1 MNFLKQYWLIL
12 AVFILLTL
20 LVLIRTF
27 SQSNF
32 RYDAVKWA
40 EPSAMGTNIVTE
52 DQISSHGDEILL
64 INLGHDTADNIRV
77 QDKTMKMNPESILE
91 KSNLTLIRKNK
102 GPVVLYSADNS
113 VSARIWMILSEMGIK
128 NIYILQDDHL
138 NNE

>member
-12 AVFILLTL
+12 AIFILVTL

-27 SQSNF
+27 SQKNF

-40 EPSAMGTNIVTE
+40 ELSAMGTNIVTE
-52 DQISSHGDEILL
+52 DQIPSHGDEILL

>member
-102 GPVVLYSADNS
+102 GPVVLYSSDNS